1 MDWDWLGRW
10 WKSFVYLPVFL
21 YVASAYV
28 SLLILLV
35 MANLGL
41 ATAIILSS
49 AVSAVVLG
57 VAIGYLFYVAGVMK
71 IKMKNLPAMHWGHA
85 IAFWVLT
92 GLVALTFF
100 IAVKLVIP
108 PNIQGAEYAVKAY
121 FTLMLAGLVISLIG
135 TTATVTGMASYN
147 SLIRGKYVTTIEKV
161 PLSPWEFLRRIIIIG
176 AIIEA
181 LGVITLVLTPK
192 PWVLIRV
199 LTLTYMILTAVVI
212 LAYYLYLVLKTK
224 KLWSRT

>member
-1 MDWDWLGRW
+1 
-10 WKSFVYLPVFL
+10 
-21 YVASAYV
+21 
-28 SLLILLV
+28 
-35 MANLGL
+35 
-41 ATAIILSS
+41 
-49 AVSAVVLG
+49 
-57 VAIGYLFYVAGVMK
+57 MK
-71 IKMKNLPAMHWGHA
+71 IKMKNLPAMHWGHVL
-85 IAFWVLT
+85 AFLVLT

-100 IAVKLVIP
+100 IAFKLVIP
-108 PNIQGAEYAVKAY
+108 PNIQGVKYAVKAY
-121 FTLMLAGLVISLIG
+121 FTLMLAGLVMSLIG

-147 SLIRGKYVTTIEKV
+147 SLIRGRRVTAIKKALL
-161 PLSPWEFLRRIIIIG
+161 PPWEFLHRIIIIG

-212 LAYYLYLVLKTK
+212 VTYYLYLVVKTK

>member
-1 MDWDWLGRW
+1 M
-10 WKSFVYLPVFL
+10 YLPVFL
-21 YVASAYV
+21 YVALAYV

-85 IAFWVLT
+85 IAFLVLT

-100 IAVKLVIP
+100 IAVKLAIL
-108 PNIQGAEYAVKAY
+108 PNIQGAEYAIKAY
-121 FTLMLAGLVISLIG
+121 FTLMLAGLVLSLIG

-147 SLIRGKYVTTIEKV
+147 SLIRGKHVTTIEKV
-161 PLSPWEFLRRIIIIG
+161 PLHPWEFLRRIIIIG

-199 LTLTYMILTAVVI
+199 ITLTYMVLTAVVI

>member
-1 MDWDWLGRW
+1 MDWSWLGRR
-10 WKSFVYLPVFL
+10 WKLFVYLPVFL
-21 YVASAYV
+21 YVVSVYV
-28 SLLILLV
+28 SLLFLLV
-35 MANLGL
+35 MADLGL

-71 IKMKNLPAMHWGHA
+71 IKMKSLPPMYWEHA
-85 IAFWVLT
+85 LAFLVLT

-100 IAVKLVIP
+100 IAVKLAIP
-108 PNIQGAEYAVKAY
+108 PNIQVAKYAVKTY
-121 FTLMLAGLVISLIG
+121 FTLMLAGLVMSLVG
-135 TTATVTGMASYN
+135 TTATVTGMASYI
-147 SLIRGKYVTTIEKV
+147 SLIRGGRVTTIERV

-192 PWVLIRV
+192 PWVLIQAI
-199 LTLTYMILTAVVI
+199 TLTYMILTAVVI
-212 LAYYLYLVLKTK
+212 VAYYLYLVVKTK
-224 KLWSRT
+224 KVWSRT

>member
-1 MDWDWLGRW
+1 M
-10 WKSFVYLPVFL
+10 YLPVFL

-35 MANLGL
+35 MADLGL
-41 ATAIILSS
+41 ATVIILSS

-71 IKMKNLPAMHWGHA
+71 IKMKNLPTMHWGYA
-85 IAFWVLT
+85 LAFLVLT

-100 IAVKLVIP
+100 IAVKLAIP
-108 PNIQGAEYAVKAY
+108 PNIQGVKYAVKAY
-121 FTLMLAGLVISLIG
+121 FTLMLAGLVMSLIG
-135 TTATVTGMASYN
+135 TTTTVTGMASYN
-147 SLIRGKYVTTIEKV
+147 SLIRGRRVTTIEKV

-176 AIIEA
+176 TIIEA

-192 PWVLIRV
+192 PWVLIRAI
-199 LTLTYMILTAVVI
+199 TLTYMVLTAVVI
-212 LAYYLYLVLKTK
+212 VAYYLYLVVKTK

>member
-1 MDWDWLGRW
+1 
-10 WKSFVYLPVFL
+10 VYLPVFL
-21 YVASAYV
+21 YVASVYV

-41 ATAIILSS
+41 ATAIILGS

-71 IKMKNLPAMHWGHA
+71 IKMKNLPTMHWGHA
-85 IAFWVLT
+85 IAFLVLT

-100 IAVKLVIP
+100 IAVKLAIP
-108 PNIQGAEYAVKAY
+108 PNIQGAKYAVKAY
-121 FTLMLAGLVISLIG
+121 FTLMLAGLVMSLIG

-147 SLIRGKYVTTIEKV
+147 SLIRGKHVTTIEKV
-161 PLSPWEFLRRIIIIG
+161 PLPPWEFLRRTIIIG

-181 LGVITLVLTPK
+181 LGIITLILTPK

-199 LTLTYMILTAVVI
+199 LTLTYMVLTAIVI
-212 LAYYLYLVLKTK
+212 VAYYLYLVVKTK

>member
-21 YVASAYV
+21 YVASVYV
-28 SLLILLV
+28 SLFILLA

-41 ATAIILSS
+41 ATTVILSS

-100 IAVKLVIP
+100 IAVKLAIP

-121 FTLMLAGLVISLIG
+121 FTLMLAGLVMSLIG

-147 SLIRGKYVTTIEKV
+147 SLTRGRPVITIEKV
-161 PLSPWEFLRRIIIIG
+161 PLSPWEFLRRTIIIG
-176 AIIEA
+176 VIIEA
-181 LGVITLVLTPK
+181 LGIITLTLTPK

-199 LTLTYMILTAVVI
+199 ITLTYMVLTVVVI
-212 LAYYLYLVLKTK
+212 VAYYLYLVAKTK

>member
-1 MDWDWLGRW
+1 M
-10 WKSFVYLPVFL
+10 YLPVFL
-21 YVASAYV
+21 YVASVYV
-28 SLLILLV
+28 SLFILLA

-71 IKMKNLPAMHWGHA
+71 IKMKNLPEMHWGHA
-85 IAFWVLT
+85 IVFWVLT

-121 FTLMLAGLVISLIG
+121 FTLMLAGLVMSLIG

-147 SLIRGKYVTTIEKV
+147 SLVRGRPVTTIEKV
-161 PLSPWEFLRRIIIIG
+161 PLSLWEFLRRTIIIG

-181 LGVITLVLTPK
+181 LGIITLTLTPK

-199 LTLTYMILTAVVI
+199 ITLTYMALTAVVI
-212 LAYYLYLVLKTK
+212 VAYYLYLVAKTK